1 MKFFIDI
8 LKGMVIGLA
17 NIIPGVSGGTMMV
30 SMGIYDTLIYCIT
43 HLFKQFKKSLM
54 TLLPFVVGMIAALAI
69 LSNVITWALMDEFAA
84 LPTNTLFIGLIL
96 GGLPA
101 IFKQIKGSKKRDSI
115 LGGILFVLFFA
126 LVIFMATL
134 KETQDTGAVIS
145 LSVLE
150 VLKLTLMGCIA
161 SATMVIPG
169 VSGSMMLML
178 MGYYYPVIGAIK
190 NLINALVA
198 LDGGAILY
206 NVGILL
212 PFGIGVVIGIF
223 AIAKLIEILLAK
235 WKCITY
241 GAILGLVV
249 ASPFAILMGLS
260 LPGFNLVQVI
270 VSVLTFILGFA
281 AAWLLARKD
290 EKPAACYLTIENAP
304 VCNGQRR
311 FFDAADA
318 AG

>member
-1 MKFFIDI
+1 
-8 LKGMVIGLA
+8 
-17 NIIPGVSGGTMMV
+17 
-30 SMGIYDTLIYCIT
+30 
-43 HLFKQFKKSLM
+43 
-54 TLLPFVVGMIAALAI
+54 
-69 LSNVITWALMDEFAA
+69 
-84 LPTNTLFIGLIL
+84 
-96 GGLPA
+96 
-101 IFKQIKGSKKRDSI
+101 
-115 LGGILFVLFFA
+115 
-126 LVIFMATL
+126 MATL

-223 AIAKLIEILLAK
+223 AIAKLIEILLRRFPGP
-235 WKCITY
+235 TY
-241 GAILGLVV
+241 CAIMGLVT
-249 ASPFAILMGLS
+249 ASPVAILMGLS
-260 LPGFNLVQVI
+260 YAG
-270 VSVLTFILGFA
+270 LTA
-281 AAWLLARKD
+281 AAVIFSVVMLALGSVVAYKLGG
-290 EKPAACYLTIENAP
+290 E
-304 VCNGQRR
+304 
-311 FFDAADA
+311 
-318 AG
+318 